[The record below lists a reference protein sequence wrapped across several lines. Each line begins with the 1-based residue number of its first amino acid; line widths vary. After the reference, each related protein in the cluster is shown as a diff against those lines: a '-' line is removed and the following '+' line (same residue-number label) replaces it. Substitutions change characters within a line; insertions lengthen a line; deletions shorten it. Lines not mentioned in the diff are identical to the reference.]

1 MGLKN
6 LLSKGYRVESRERR
20 EKQNGITLEPP
31 ADFNVGQPAQP
42 QPNPLDMLDNSSAF
56 SARSNQYDNYL
67 GGQSIGNRNI
77 LVITPSTNQ
86 DVSRIVE
93 NLQNNEACVIDLEK
107 VPLADAQRRLDF
119 LSGVICALNGNIK
132 PLDAHKY
139 ILTPQGLGVV
149 R

>member
-1 MGLKN
+1 MKLIT
-6 LLSKGYRVESRERR
+6 KGFRVEGKNKKYVE
-20 EKQNGITLEPP
+20 EFEQVEI
-31 ADFNVGQPAQP
+31 P
-42 QPNPLDMLDNSSAF
+42 QPMMESLDHSSAF
-56 SARSNQYDNYL
+56 QGQFDHML

-77 LVITPSTNQ
+77 LVITPATNQ
-86 DVSRIVE
+86 DIARIVE

-107 VPLADAQRRLDF
+107 VAVVDAQRRLDF
-119 LSGVICALNGNIK
+119 LSGVICALNGHIK

>member
-6 LLSKGYRVESRERR
+6 LLSKGYRVENRERR
-20 EKQNGITLEPP
+20 EKHKQTVTLEPP
-31 ADFNVGQPAQP
+31 ADFGVPMYES
-42 QPNPLDMLDNSSAF
+42 QPNPLELDNSSAF
-56 SARSNQYDNYL
+56 SAQSNQFNQYL
-67 GGQSIGNRNI
+67 GGQTIGNRNI